1 MRNDILLLL
10 FGCEIVNTMIHR
22 VTPIAI
28 SLNRP
33 VAYQTQKPSR
43 LNIFNTFRTMKI
55 WLYINTYPGY
65 IYILYKHFPLRHHV
79 YEGASEVGWVL

>member
-1 MRNDILLLL
+1 MGNDILLYL

-22 VTPIAI
+22 VTPIVI

-33 VAYQTQKPSR
+33 VSYQTQKPLR

-55 WLYINTYPGY
+55 WLYINTYPGCIYY
-65 IYILYKHFPLRHHV
+65 INIFHFDIM
-79 YEGASEVGWVL
+79 YMKGASEVGWVL